1 MNRFR
6 FGCDRWAFGGRP
18 QDQRRVILRRGGEPG
33 GGWGAG
39 LAAAAFFAAFLAG
52 CAAYHPKPLDGE
64 RLDSAL
70 AVPDNVTLAQEAA
83 RLRHPRIPPIVLDF
97 SKPLTG
103 KELGV
108 IAVLVNPELK
118 ALRAEEGVAEAQ
130 VFRAGL
136 LPDPRFSF
144 GLDHPL
150 NGTPDLVNASN
161 AGLGWDLARVIF
173 REAERR
179 IAERDR
185 ARIRYDVAW
194 REWLAAN
201 QVRLLAERAAYLG
214 KREQVARRAAEAAA
228 RILEITRRNLER
240 GDVKIDEFGLRQTA
254 YLDAEDRALSLAR
267 DLEKTWQEL
276 NRRLG
281 FPPGRTT
288 PVVATALAEPSF
300 RDAGTLFA
308 EARGQRL
315 DLIALQAGYATQE
328 ERFSLEVL
336 RQFPSFT
343 LGVSRARDTSDIRT
357 IGFTVGLDLPLWNR
371 NRGGIA
377 VARATRERLYAE
389 YVSRL
394 HGVRADIAELSAD
407 LERIGGQRAVLAREL
422 PELERAE
429 KTMRDAVTN
438 GDVTLL
444 AYEAVRST
452 LLDKRLVLLSLEQ
465 AAAEQRVALQLAG
478 GAPWNP

>member
-1 MNRFR
+1 MTRR
-6 FGCDRWAFGGRP
+6 GGGFGGR
-18 QDQRRVILRRGGEPG
+18 GS
-33 GGWGAG
+33 AG
-39 LAAAAFFAAFLAG
+39 LAAVAFFAAFLAG

-83 RLRHPRIPPIVLDF
+83 RLRHPRIPPIALDF
-97 SKPLTG
+97 SQPLTG
-103 KELGV
+103 KELAA

-136 LPDPRFSF
+136 LPDPQFSF

-150 NGTPDLVNASN
+150 DGPPDLVNAFN
-161 AGLGWDLARVIF
+161 AGLGWDLAKVIL
-173 REAERR
+173 RGTGRR

-185 ARIRYDVAW
+185 ERIRYDVAW

-201 QVRLLAERAAYLG
+201 RVRLLAERAAYLG
-214 KREQVARRAAEAAA
+214 KRERVARKAAEAAA
-228 RILEITRRNLER
+228 RILEITRSNLNR
-240 GDVKIDEFGLRQTA
+240 GDAKIDEFGLRQVA

-267 DLEKTWQEL
+267 DLEKTRQEL

-281 FPPGRTT
+281 FPPGRTI
-288 PVVATALAEPSF
+288 PVAATALADPPS

-308 EARGQRL
+308 EARRQRL
-315 DLIALQAGYATQE
+315 DLIALQAGYAAQE
-328 ERFSLEVL
+328 ERVYREVL
-336 RQFPSFT
+336 RQFPAFT

-394 HGVRADIAELSAD
+394 HSARADIAGLSAD
-407 LERIGGQRAVLAREL
+407 LERIGRQRAVLAREL

-429 KTMRDAVTN
+429 QTMRDAVAN

-444 AYEAVRST
+444 AYEAVRAA
-452 LLDKRLVLLSLEQ
+452 LLDKRLALLSLEQ
-465 AAAEQRVALQLAG
+465 AAAEQQVALQLAV